1 MYLDLEDYRP
11 DTPRVTSAMS
21 VREGVLLALLAH
33 AIGVIVWL
41 LAPPMTR
48 VVAVPLQDQQ
58 DAIRFVS
65 MLPAVDIKSLPKPHV
80 DQSDQDR
87 RAMSP
92 LPAPRPDNAPLS
104 RGDTPDKVVGAPVE
118 KPAGPDT
125 PVPAPPNTAAAVP
138 DIPAKVS
145 SEAPANMLK
154 PSGGLGSSL
163 RNLQQFLQTQ
173 NFDNPNGG
181 QQDQGADIQFY
192 SK

>member
-92 LPAPRPDNAPLS
+92 LP
-104 RGDTPDKVVGAPVE
+104 E
-118 KPAGPDT
+118 
-125 PVPAPPNTAAAVP
+125 
-138 DIPAKVS
+138 
-145 SEAPANMLK
+145 
-154 PSGGLGSSL
+154 
-163 RNLQQFLQTQ
+163 
-173 NFDNPNGG
+173 DNPYANGRRRG
-181 QQDQGADIQFY
+181 MPNLKLTEEQIDQLVAY
-192 SK
+192 LNSLS